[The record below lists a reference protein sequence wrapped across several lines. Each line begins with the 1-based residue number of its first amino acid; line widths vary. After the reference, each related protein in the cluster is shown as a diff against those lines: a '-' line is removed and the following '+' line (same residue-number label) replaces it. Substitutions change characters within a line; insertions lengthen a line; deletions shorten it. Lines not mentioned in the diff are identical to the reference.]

1 MLKVGIY
8 GGSGYT
14 GQELLRLLLRHPE
27 AKVLVTTSRRYKGT
41 PVSQIYPALE
51 GLTDLAFT
59 DAAPEELVGKV
70 DIVFSCLPHGDA
82 MSVIPEFIKAG
93 QRVIDLSADY
103 RLRDLSRYER
113 TYNKHTSPELLKQAV
128 YGLPEIHR
136 TEIKS
141 AVLVANP
148 GCYPTSAILG
158 LAPALKAALLDE
170 ASIIIDSKSGVSG
183 AGREPKT
190 GSLFC
195 EANEGFKAYN
205 VLKHRHSPEMEQEL
219 SGIAGSEIRISF
231 VPHLL
236 PVNRGILTTMYATLQ
251 TDISTPD
258 LIDIYQEFYRDEPFV
273 RVYRE
278 GNYPSISSVR
288 GTNYCDIGLMADK
301 NTKRIVIVSAIDNL
315 VKGAAGQAVQ
325 NMNIMTGLKETT
337 GLEMIAAFP

>member
-1 MLKVGIY
+1 MLRVGIY

-14 GQELLRLLLRHPE
+14 GQELLRLLLKHPQAE
-27 AKVLVTTSRRYKGT
+27 VLVTTSRRYKGT
-41 PVSQIYPALE
+41 PVSQIYPAFE
-51 GLTDLAFT
+51 GLTNLVFT
-59 DAAPEELVGKV
+59 DAAPDELVGKV

-82 MSVIPEFIKAG
+82 MSVIPAFIKAG

-103 RLRDLSRYER
+103 RLHDLSRYER
-113 TYNKHTSPELLKQAV
+113 TYNKHTSPELLKEAV

-136 TEIKS
+136 GEIKS
-141 AVLVANP
+141 ATLIANP

-158 LAPALKAALLDE
+158 LAPALQAKLLDKS
-170 ASIIIDSKSGVSG
+170 SIIIDSKSGVSG

-195 EANEGFKAYN
+195 EANDGFKAYN

-236 PVNRGILTTMYATLQ
+236 PVNRGILSTMYATLLK
-251 TDISTPD
+251 DISTPD

-278 GNYPSISSVR
+278 GNYPNISSVK

-325 NMNIMTGLKETT
+325 NMNIMAGLKETT
-337 GLEMIAAFP
+337 GLEMIAVFP